1 MDMNWAAVSAIV
13 STVTFLAVV
22 CGFAYMWGQLTEKV
36 DGLKGIIDEN
46 TVNVKTHGAQ
56 LSDHAVAIGKLQEWK
71 EGYNAAASIGR
82 HASQIT

>member
-1 MDMNWAAVSAIV
+1 MNWAAVSAIV

-36 DGLKGIIDEN
+36 DGLNGKIEANEIS
-46 TVNVKTHGAQ
+46 VKAQGAQ
-56 LSDHAVAIGKLQEWK
+56 LNEHAVAIGKLQQWK

-82 HASQIT
+82 HAQQI